1 VDVKLANGEAL
12 AGREVEAS
20 GHAVHLQV
28 ALDAAAL
35 LEGVL
40 IAALVLA
47 LALLDFV
54 HCHIPLA
61 QPVGVQHFLARVAA
75 ARLDC

>member
-1 VDVKLANGEAL
+1 VNVELADGEAL
-12 AGREVEAS
+12 AGRKVEAA
-20 GHAVHLQV
+20 GHAVDLQV